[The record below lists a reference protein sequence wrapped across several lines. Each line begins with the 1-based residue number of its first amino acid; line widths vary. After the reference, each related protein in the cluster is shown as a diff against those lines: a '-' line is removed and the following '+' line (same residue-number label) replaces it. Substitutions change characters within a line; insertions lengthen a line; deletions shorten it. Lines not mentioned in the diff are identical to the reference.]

1 MKQSNQDYVLTPNIP
16 SAMFGN
22 LIGFGIIGLI
32 VGSALGFILESL
44 LLGTGIFVVF
54 TAITNIFG
62 YFSLKSTEYR
72 FEPKQ
77 MEYREGFLNITQS
90 NVSYNRITDLSLRQS
105 VTQRLFGT
113 GTILVNTAGS
123 DARELRISYIDNSE
137 QEFENIKQ
145 ITQEI

>member
-54 TAITNIFG
+54 I
-62 YFSLKSTEYR
+62 YR
-72 FEPKQ
+72 HNKHFWLLQFE
-77 MEYREGFLNITQS
+77 I
-90 NVSYNRITDLSLRQS
+90 NR
-105 VTQRLFGT
+105 V
-113 GTILVNTAGS
+113 
-123 DARELRISYIDNSE
+123 
-137 QEFENIKQ
+137 Q
-145 ITQEI
+145 I

>member
-1 MKQSNQDYVLTPNIP
+1 
-16 SAMFGN
+16 
-22 LIGFGIIGLI
+22 
-32 VGSALGFILESL
+32 
-44 LLGTGIFVVF
+44 
-54 TAITNIFG
+54 
-62 YFSLKSTEYR
+62 
-72 FEPKQ
+72 

-137 QEFENIKQ
+137 QELKI
-145 ITQEI
+145 